1 MIYMAKVNL
10 EKHIWEGWTVGAI
23 YDKVKPFADNVQNG
37 RDFRHTSF
45 KNRADIADW
54 IKNEYPN
61 FKKGANDVSKL
72 LASDYGL
79 DDKKKE
85 YER

>member
-1 MIYMAKVNL
+1 MAKVNL
-10 EKHIWEGWTVGAI
+10 NKHIWEGWTVGAI
-23 YDKVKPFADNVQNG
+23 YDEVKPFADNVQKG
-37 RDFRHTSF
+37 RDFRHTPF
-45 KNRADIADW
+45 KNRTEIADW
-54 IKNEYPN
+54 IKYEYPN

-72 LASDYGL
+72 LAGDYGL